1 MRASERRSIMTHG
14 PDPARDIEGR
24 WAASASQIVD
34 RWGTPRRR
42 SWIGLF
48 AWMGRWARRR
58 RAGPGSAGRAPCRVL
73 VMAGGHRAELA
84 IQRDPSGFHR
94 AVVTGAL
101 TSANVRLIEEWL
113 APLRLCCLGVEI
125 DLRAVGQVADGATE
139 MLLRIQRRFVAA
151 DATCRLRWGCAEV
164 EARRSLRGGDLRP
177 RARRPTPPRP
187 PASLSLSDAR

>member
-1 MRASERRSIMTHG
+1 MRHG
-14 PDPARDIEGR
+14 PDPAREVEGR
-24 WAASASQIVD
+24 SAAGLSQIVD
-34 RWGTPRRR
+34 QRGTPRRR
-42 SWIGLF
+42 GWIGFF
-48 AWMGRWARRR
+48 ACLGSWARRR
-58 RAGPGSAGRAPCRVL
+58 RGGRGSAGKAPCRVL

-101 TSANVRLIEEWL
+101 TAANVRLIEEWL

-125 DLRAVGQVADGATE
+125 DLRAVGLIADGASE

-164 EARRSLRGGDLRP
+164 QARRSLRGGDLRP